1 MTLSTRSIACLFLSA
16 ATASVALAQQA
27 TTRPQSLLEQL
38 DRDTRALYAQ
48 IQGSVVRVAL
58 PPPMWVNELAAK
70 ESPLEKWKGQL
81 DPAMRQKLEEHVRA
95 TRAGE
100 YHQVNAT
107 VTTTTQ
113 PTTAPTSSATA
124 PRQGASAAEPA
135 PGGSVTVLAP
145 VRVGANV
152 QWRPVT
158 ITFSNHIGV
167 VVDTHGRVLVPL
179 YVEREAVGQRKL
191 PVTLADGRTVPA
203 RFVGSDRLLNLTVL
217 QMDQPLGHAVCVADG
232 RPADGALVLMISPNA
247 PGAHLQVWTGGHQD
261 MGLVARM
268 DGGIWGFARFGHF
281 LKLDDALPVV
291 DQLVRFGE
299 IKRAQLGVWVQE
311 VPPQDA
317 LRQHVPL
324 LGGRPALKVLEVV
337 PGSAAQRAGLKV
349 DDLVLSLAGQPV
361 GDTTD
366 FAMAISHTSGPTDL
380 RIIRDNAE
388 TTIRVELTPQ

>member
-1 MTLSTRSIACLFLSA
+1 MTLSTRSIACLLLSA

-27 TTRPQSLLEQL
+27 TTQPQGLLEQL
-38 DRDTRALYAQ
+38 DHDTRALYAR

-81 DPAMRQKLEEHVRA
+81 DPAMRQKLEEHIKA

-113 PTTAPTSSATA
+113 PTTAPTGGAA
-124 PRQGASAAEPA
+124 PRQGAPAAEPA
-135 PGGSVTVLAP
+135 AGGSVTVLAP
-145 VRVGANV
+145 VRVGGNV

-167 VVDTHGRVLVPL
+167 VIDTQGRVLVPL

-191 PVTLADGRTVPA
+191 PVTLADGRTVFA

-217 QMDQPLGHAVCVADG
+217 QMDQPIGHAVRVAAG
-232 RPADGALVLMISPNA
+232 RPSDGALVLMISPNA

-291 DQLVRFGE
+291 DQLVQHGE

-311 VPPQDA
+311 VPPQDP

-324 LGGRPALKVLEVV
+324 LSSRPALKVLEVV

-366 FAMAISHTSGPTDL
+366 FAMAISHTAGPADL
-380 RIIRDNAE
+380 RVIRDNAE